1 MKSICILQLLSN
13 KRVQSFRDVREEET
27 VLMIEKI
34 LNSGSDVDVFIA
46 GTDTTS
52 TTQEWAMTELL
63 KYPQAMKKLQA
74 EVRRIAQPN
83 QPIIEDDLDQMP
95 YLKAVIKE
103 TLRLHPSASIIPPRE
118 STKDVQKFDFALPN
132 GVELDVSEGGGMT
145 VHKKFPL
152 LLVATPW
159 SC

>member
-1 MKSICILQLLSN
+1 
-13 KRVQSFRDVREEET
+13 
-27 VLMIEKI
+27 
-34 LNSGSDVDVFIA
+34 
-46 GTDTTS
+46 
-52 TTQEWAMTELL
+52 MTELL

-118 STKDVQKFDFALPN
+118 STKDVQVYTRARQRLGDLRDLVSWDEPEEFRLERFSNRPINFKGQDFDLKFDFALPN